1 MIKTNILLSDIN
13 SVFASFIG
21 QITVSIPGPEGDN
34 ESISAGGVP
43 IFSTVIRSG

>member
-1 MIKTNILLSDIN
+1 MSEKISLDS
-13 SVFASFIG
+13 SEYQWF